1 MDDFWKSIAV
11 VLTSAILG
19 LAIGKTEK
27 DLSVLLTMTT
37 CSIVGVITVNYLKPV
52 LNLLKELTYM
62 GQLQDNI
69 LMVILKSVGI
79 ALVSEFASMVCI
91 DAGNNSLAKVLQ
103 LLGCSTIAF
112 LSVPMIRSVLSL
124 IEEILFI
131 L

>member
-52 LNLLKELTYM
+52 LNLLNFY
-62 GQLQDNI
+62 
-69 LMVILKSVGI
+69 
-79 ALVSEFASMVCI
+79 
-91 DAGNNSLAKVLQ
+91 
-103 LLGCSTIAF
+103 
-112 LSVPMIRSVLSL
+112 
-124 IEEILFI
+124 
-131 L
+131 